1 MGCNCGGARKKMQA
15 LVQQAQVSSSIPP
28 VPPPMTRSERI
39 RLRGLR
45 MEARAKRIAARNA
58 AILAAQKAAK
68 KDLGETST

>member
-15 LVQQAQVSSSIPP
+15 LVQQAKVSSP
-28 VPPPMTRSERI
+28 VPVPMTRSERI

-58 AILAAQKAAK
+58 AILAAKNNF
-68 KDLGETST
+68 GGSSTS